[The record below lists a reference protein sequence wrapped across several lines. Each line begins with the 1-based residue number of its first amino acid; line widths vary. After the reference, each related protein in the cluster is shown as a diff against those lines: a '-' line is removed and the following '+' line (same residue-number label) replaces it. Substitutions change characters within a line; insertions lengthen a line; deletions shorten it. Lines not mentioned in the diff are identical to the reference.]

1 MDTTYNANGA
11 MIKDLNRGISKIQYN
26 QLNLPQAVD
35 ILSPVAEA
43 RNSYSYSADG
53 LKLRVVQRYN
63 SNFNTA
69 PVIGSAINL
78 SNLNKVKTTDYVGN
92 KVFENNA
99 LKRILVDGGYIE
111 GGNYYFYLADHLGN
125 NRVVI
130 RQDGVNVQ
138 NTDYYLYGE
147 SMAHSSGD
155 AAQPY
160 KFGGKEYDAM
170 HGLNLYDFSA
180 RMQDPAVG
188 RFTTM
193 DPLAEKKPWLS
204 PYIYCSDNP
213 VNRVDPTGM

>member
-1 MDTTYNANGA
+1 M
-11 MIKDLNRGISKIQYN
+11 
-26 QLNLPQAVD
+26 D

-53 LKLRVVQRYN
+53 VKLRVVQRYN

-125 NRVVI
+125 NRVVV

-138 NTDYYLYGE
+138 NTDYYPYGE

-180 RMQDPAVG
+180 RMEDPSVG
-188 RFTTM
+188 RFTTV

-204 PYIYCSDNP
+204 PYNMHRTIL
-213 VNRVDPTGM
+213 